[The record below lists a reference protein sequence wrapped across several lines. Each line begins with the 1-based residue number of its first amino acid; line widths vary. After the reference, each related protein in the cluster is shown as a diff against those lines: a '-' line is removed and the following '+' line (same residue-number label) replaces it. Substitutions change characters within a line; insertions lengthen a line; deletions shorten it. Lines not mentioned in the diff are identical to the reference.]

1 MTQPVPASMKA
12 IEISEPGG
20 PDMLRSCERPVPEP
34 GEGEVLVR
42 IAAAGVNYP
51 DVAQRRGHYPPPPG
65 ASDLP
70 GLELAGTVVAQGPG
84 ASAPSPGDAVC
95 ALVSGGGYAEYCAV
109 PAPQCLPIPDGL
121 GMVEA
126 AALPETFFT
135 VWTNLF
141 DGGRLRAGDTVL
153 IHGGSGGI
161 GTTAIQIARAFGAR
175 VLATARTEEKCAF
188 CEALGAER
196 AIAYEDEDFVA
207 VARELTDGRGVDLIL
222 DMVGGAYLARNI
234 RALAVE
240 GRLVQIAVREG
251 AEATIPL
258 GLLMVKRLVLTGS
271 TLRPRTVAQKGAIA
285 EALRERVWPLLAAGS
300 VRPVIHATFDLDR
313 AAEAHALMESSAHI
327 GKIVLTT
334 RTRPLPGAMKES
346 V

>member
-1 MTQPVPASMKA
+1 MTQSVPASMKA

-20 PDMLRSCERPVPEP
+20 PEMLRPCTRPVPEP

-42 IAAAGVNYP
+42 VAAAGVNFP
-51 DVAQRRGHYPPPPG
+51 DVAQRRGNYPPPPG

-70 GLELAGTVVAQGPG
+70 GLELSGEVAALGPG
-84 ASAPSPGDAVC
+84 VSGPAPGDAVC

-109 PAPQCLPIPDGL
+109 PVPQCLPVPDGL
-121 GMVEA
+121 DMVQA

-141 DGGRLRAGDTVL
+141 DGGRLRAGETVL

-175 VLATARTEEKCAF
+175 VFATARTTEKCAF
-188 CEALGAER
+188 CEELGAER
-196 AIAYEDEDFVA
+196 GIVYAEEDFVA
-207 VARELTDGRGVDLIL
+207 VVRELTEKRGVDLIL
-222 DMVGGAYLARNI
+222 DMVGGDYLARNV

-285 EALRERVWPLLAAGS
+285 DALEREVWPLLAEGS
-300 VRPVIHATFDLDR
+300 VRPVVHATFALDE
-313 AAEAHALMESSAHI
+313 AARAHALMESSAHI
-327 GKIVLTT
+327 GKIVLT
-334 RTRPLPGAMKES
+334 

>member
-1 MTQPVPASMKA
+1 MTESVPASMKA
-12 IEISEPGG
+12 IEIVEPGG
-20 PDMLRSCERPVPEP
+20 PEMLRPCTRPVPEP
-34 GEGEVLVR
+34 GEGEVLVKV
-42 IAAAGVNYP
+42 AAAGVNFP
-51 DVAQRRGHYPPPPG
+51 DVAQRRGNYPPPPG

-70 GLELAGTVVAQGPG
+70 GLEIAGAVAARGPG
-84 ASAPSPGDAVC
+84 VTGPAPGDEVC

-109 PAPQCLPIPDGL
+109 PVPQCLPIPDGL
-121 GMVEA
+121 DMVRA

-141 DGGRLRAGDTVL
+141 DGGRMKAGETVL

-175 VLATARTEEKCAF
+175 VFATARTAEKCAF
-188 CEALGAER
+188 CEELGAER
-196 AIAYEDEDFVA
+196 AINYAEEDFVA
-207 VARELTDGRGVDLIL
+207 VVRELTEKRGVDLIL
-222 DMVGGAYLARNI
+222 DMVGGDYLARNV

-285 EALRERVWPLLAAGS
+285 AALEREVWPLLAEGS
-300 VRPVIHATFDLDR
+300 VRPVIHATFALD
-313 AAEAHALMESSAHI
+313 AAAGAHALMESSAHI
-327 GKIVLTT
+327 GKIVLT
-334 RTRPLPGAMKES
+334 

>member
-1 MTQPVPASMKA
+1 MTQSVPASMKA
-12 IEISEPGG
+12 IEIVEPGG
-20 PDMLRSCERPVPEP
+20 PEMLRPCTRPVPEP
-34 GEGEVLVR
+34 GEGEVLVKV
-42 IAAAGVNYP
+42 AAAGVNFP
-51 DVAQRRGHYPPPPG
+51 DVAQRRGNYPPPPG

-70 GLELAGTVVAQGPG
+70 GLELSGEVVALGPG
-84 ASAPSPGDAVC
+84 VSGPAPGESVC

-109 PAPQCLPIPDGL
+109 PVPQCLPVPDGL
-121 GMVEA
+121 DMVQA

-141 DGGRLRAGDTVL
+141 DGGRLRAGETVL

-175 VLATARTEEKCAF
+175 VFATARTAEKCAF
-188 CEALGAER
+188 CEELGAER
-196 AIAYEDEDFVA
+196 AINYSDEDFVA
-207 VARELTDGRGVDLIL
+207 VVRELTEKRGVELIL
-222 DMVGGAYLARNI
+222 DMVGGDYLARNV

-258 GLLMVKRLVLTGS
+258 GLLMVKRLILTGS

-285 EALRERVWPLLAAGS
+285 DALREKVWPLLAEGS
-300 VRPVIHATFDLDR
+300 VRPVIHTTFALDE
-313 AAEAHALMESSAHI
+313 AARAHALMESSAHI
-327 GKIVLTT
+327 GKIVLT
-334 RTRPLPGAMKES
+334 

>member
-1 MTQPVPASMKA
+1 MTQSVPASMKA

-20 PDMLRSCERPVPEP
+20 PDMLRPCTRPVPQP
-34 GEGEVLVR
+34 GEGEVLVKV
-42 IAAAGVNYP
+42 AAAGVNYP
-51 DVAQRRGHYPPPPG
+51 DVAQRRGNYPPPPG

-70 GLELAGTVVAQGPG
+70 GLEIAGTVVAQGPG
-84 ASAPSPGDAVC
+84 VSGPAPGDEVC

-109 PAPQCLPIPDGL
+109 PVPQCLPIPDGL
-121 GMVEA
+121 DTVRA

-141 DGGRLRAGDTVL
+141 DGGRMKAGETVL

-175 VLATARTEEKCAF
+175 VFATARTAEKCAF
-188 CEALGAER
+188 CEELGAER
-196 AIAYEDEDFVA
+196 AINYAEEDFVA
-207 VARELTDGRGVDLIL
+207 VVRELTEKRGVDLIL
-222 DMVGGAYLARNI
+222 DMVGGDYLARNI

-285 EALRERVWPLLAAGS
+285 AALEREVWPLLAEGS
-300 VRPVIHATFDLDR
+300 VRPVIHATFALDE
-313 AAEAHALMESSAHI
+313 AAGAHALMESSAHI
-327 GKIVLTT
+327 GKIVLT
-334 RTRPLPGAMKES
+334 

>member
-1 MTQPVPASMKA
+1 MTQSVPASMKA

-20 PDMLRSCERPVPEP
+20 PEMLRPCTRPVPEP

-42 IAAAGVNYP
+42 VAAAGVNFP
-51 DVAQRRGHYPPPPG
+51 DVAQRRGNYPPPPG

-70 GLELAGTVVAQGPG
+70 GLELSGEVAALGPG
-84 ASAPSPGDAVC
+84 VTGPAPGDAVC

-109 PAPQCLPIPDGL
+109 PVPQCLPVPDGL
-121 GMVEA
+121 DMVQA

-141 DGGRLRAGDTVL
+141 DGGRMKAGETVL

-175 VLATARTEEKCAF
+175 VFATARTKEKCAF
-188 CEALGAER
+188 CEELGAER
-196 AIAYEDEDFVA
+196 GIVYAEEDFVA
-207 VARELTDGRGVDLIL
+207 VVRELTEKRGVDLIL
-222 DMVGGAYLARNI
+222 DMVGGDYLARNV

-285 EALRERVWPLLAAGS
+285 EALEREVWPLLAEGS
-300 VRPVIHATFDLDR
+300 VRPVVHATFALDE
-313 AAEAHALMESSAHI
+313 AARAHALMESSAHI
-327 GKIVLTT
+327 GKIVLT
-334 RTRPLPGAMKES
+334 

>member
-1 MTQPVPASMKA
+1 MTQSVPASMKA
-12 IEISEPGG
+12 IEIVEPGG
-20 PDMLRSCERPVPEP
+20 PEMLRPCTRPVPEP

-42 IAAAGVNYP
+42 VAAAGVNFP
-51 DVAQRRGHYPPPPG
+51 DVAQRRGNYPPPPG

-70 GLELAGTVVAQGPG
+70 GLELSGEIVALGPG
-84 ASAPSPGDAVC
+84 VSGPAPGESVC

-109 PAPQCLPIPDGL
+109 PVPQCLPVPDGL
-121 GMVEA
+121 DMVQA

-141 DGGRLRAGDTVL
+141 DGGRLRAGETVL

-175 VLATARTEEKCAF
+175 VFATARTAEKCAF
-188 CEALGAER
+188 CEELGAER
-196 AIAYEDEDFVA
+196 AINYSDEDFVA
-207 VARELTDGRGVDLIL
+207 VVRELTEKRGVELIL
-222 DMVGGAYLARNI
+222 DMVGGDYLARNV

-285 EALRERVWPLLAAGS
+285 DALREKVWPLLAEGS
-300 VRPVIHATFDLDR
+300 VRPVIHTTFALDE
-313 AAEAHALMESSAHI
+313 AARAHALMESSAHI
-327 GKIVLTT
+327 GKIVLT
-334 RTRPLPGAMKES
+334 

>member
-1 MTQPVPASMKA
+1 MTQSVPASMKA
-12 IEISEPGG
+12 IEIVEPGG
-20 PDMLRSCERPVPEP
+20 PEMLRPCTRPVPEP

-42 IAAAGVNYP
+42 VAAAGVNFP
-51 DVAQRRGHYPPPPG
+51 DVAQRRGNYPPPPG

-70 GLELAGTVVAQGPG
+70 GLELSGEVVALGPG
-84 ASAPSPGDAVC
+84 VSGPAPGESVC

-109 PAPQCLPIPDGL
+109 PVPQCLPVPDGL
-121 GMVEA
+121 DMVQA

-141 DGGRLRAGDTVL
+141 DGGRLRAGETVL

-175 VLATARTEEKCAF
+175 VFATARTAEKCAF
-188 CEALGAER
+188 CEELGAER
-196 AIAYEDEDFVA
+196 AINYSDEDFVA
-207 VARELTDGRGVDLIL
+207 VVRELTEKRGVELIL
-222 DMVGGAYLARNI
+222 DMVGGDYLARNV

-258 GLLMVKRLVLTGS
+258 GLLMVKRLMLTGS

-285 EALRERVWPLLAAGS
+285 DALREKVWPLLAEGS
-300 VRPVIHATFDLDR
+300 VRPVIHTTFALDE
-313 AAEAHALMESSAHI
+313 AARAHALMESSAHI
-327 GKIVLTT
+327 GKIVLT
-334 RTRPLPGAMKES
+334 

>member
-1 MTQPVPASMKA
+1 MTQSVPASMKA
-12 IEISEPGG
+12 IEIVEPGG
-20 PDMLRSCERPVPEP
+20 PEMLRPCTRPVPEP

-42 IAAAGVNYP
+42 VAAAGVNFP
-51 DVAQRRGHYPPPPG
+51 DVAQRRGNYPPPPG

-70 GLELAGTVVAQGPG
+70 GLELSGEIVALGPG
-84 ASAPSPGDAVC
+84 VSGPAPGESVC

-109 PAPQCLPIPDGL
+109 PVPQCLPVPDGL
-121 GMVEA
+121 DMVQA

-141 DGGRLRAGDTVL
+141 DGGRLRAGETVL

-175 VLATARTEEKCAF
+175 VFATARTAEKCAF
-188 CEALGAER
+188 CEEIGAER
-196 AIAYEDEDFVA
+196 AINYSNEDFVA
-207 VARELTDGRGVDLIL
+207 VVRELTEKRGVELIL
-222 DMVGGAYLARNI
+222 DMVGGDYLARNV

-285 EALRERVWPLLAAGS
+285 DALREKVWPLLAEGS
-300 VRPVIHATFDLDR
+300 VRPVIHTTFALDE
-313 AAEAHALMESSAHI
+313 AARAHALMESSAHI
-327 GKIVLTT
+327 GKIVLT
-334 RTRPLPGAMKES
+334 

>member
-1 MTQPVPASMKA
+1 MTQSVPASMKA
-12 IEISEPGG
+12 IEIVEPGG
-20 PDMLRSCERPVPEP
+20 PEMLRPCTRPVPEP

-42 IAAAGVNYP
+42 VAAAGVNFP
-51 DVAQRRGHYPPPPG
+51 DVAQRRGNYPPPPG

-70 GLELAGTVVAQGPG
+70 GLELSGEVVALGPG
-84 ASAPSPGDAVC
+84 VSGPAPGESVC

-109 PAPQCLPIPDGL
+109 PVPQCLPVPDGL
-121 GMVEA
+121 DMVQA

-141 DGGRLRAGDTVL
+141 DGGRLRAGETVL

-175 VLATARTEEKCAF
+175 VFATARTAEKCAF
-188 CEALGAER
+188 CEELGAER
-196 AIAYEDEDFVA
+196 AINYSDEDFVA
-207 VARELTDGRGVDLIL
+207 VVRELTEKRGVELIL
-222 DMVGGAYLARNI
+222 DMVGGDYLARNV

-258 GLLMVKRLVLTGS
+258 GLLMVKRLILTGS

-285 EALRERVWPLLAAGS
+285 DALREKVWPLLAEGS
-300 VRPVIHATFDLDR
+300 VRPVIHTTFALDE
-313 AAEAHALMESSAHI
+313 AARAHALMESSAHI
-327 GKIVLTT
+327 GKIVLT
-334 RTRPLPGAMKES
+334 

>member
-1 MTQPVPASMKA
+1 MTQSVPASMKA
-12 IEISEPGG
+12 IEIVEPGG
-20 PDMLRSCERPVPEP
+20 PEMLRPCTRPVPEP

-42 IAAAGVNYP
+42 VAAAGVNFP
-51 DVAQRRGHYPPPPG
+51 DVAQRRGNYPPPPG

-70 GLELAGTVVAQGPG
+70 GLELSGEVVALGPG
-84 ASAPSPGDAVC
+84 VSGPAPGESVC

-109 PAPQCLPIPDGL
+109 PVPQCLPVPDGL
-121 GMVEA
+121 DMVQA

-141 DGGRLRAGDTVL
+141 DGGRLRAGETVL

-175 VLATARTEEKCAF
+175 VFATARTAEKCAF
-188 CEALGAER
+188 CEELGAER
-196 AIAYEDEDFVA
+196 AINYSDEDFVA
-207 VARELTDGRGVDLIL
+207 VVRELTEKRGVELIL
-222 DMVGGAYLARNI
+222 DMVGGDYLARNV

-285 EALRERVWPLLAAGS
+285 DALREKVWPLLAEGS
-300 VRPVIHATFDLDR
+300 VRPVIHTTFALDE
-313 AAEAHALMESSAHI
+313 AARAHALMESSAHI
-327 GKIVLTT
+327 GKIVLT
-334 RTRPLPGAMKES
+334 

>member
-12 IEISEPGG
+12 IEILEPGG
-20 PDMLRSCERPVPEP
+20 PEMLRPRARPVPEP
-34 GEGEVLVR
+34 AEGEVLVR
-42 IAAAGVNYP
+42 VAAAGVNFP
-51 DVAQRRGHYPPPPG
+51 DVAQRRGNYPPPPG

-70 GLELAGTVVAQGPG
+70 GLELSGEVVALGPG
-84 ASAPSPGDAVC
+84 VSGPAPGEAVC

-109 PAPQCLPIPDGL
+109 PVPQCLPVPDGL
-121 GMVEA
+121 DMVQA

-141 DGGRLRAGDTVL
+141 DGGRLKAGETVL

-175 VLATARTEEKCAF
+175 VFATARTAEKCAF

-196 AIAYEDEDFVA
+196 AINYAEEDFVA
-207 VARELTDGRGVDLIL
+207 VARELTEKRGVELIL
-222 DMVGGAYLARNI
+222 DMVGGDYLARNI

-240 GRLVQIAVREG
+240 GRLVQIAVQRG

-285 EALRERVWPLLAAGS
+285 DALREGVWPLLAEGS
-300 VRPVIHATFDLDR
+300 VRPVIHTTFALDE
-313 AAEAHALMESSAHI
+313 AARAHALMESSAHI
-327 GKIVLTT
+327 GKIVLT
-334 RTRPLPGAMKES
+334 

>member
-12 IEISEPGG
+12 IEILEPGG
-20 PDMLRSCERPVPEP
+20 PEMLRPCTRPVPAP
-34 GEGEVLVR
+34 AEGEILVR
-42 IAAAGVNYP
+42 VAAAGVNFP
-51 DVAQRRGHYPPPPG
+51 DVAQRRGNYPPPPG

-70 GLELAGTVVAQGPG
+70 GLELSGEVVALGPG
-84 ASAPSPGDAVC
+84 VSGPAPGEAVC

-109 PAPQCLPIPDGL
+109 PVPQCLPIPDGL
-121 GMVEA
+121 DMVQA

-141 DGGRLRAGDTVL
+141 DGGRLKAGETVL

-175 VLATARTEEKCAF
+175 VFATARTAEKCAF

-196 AIAYEDEDFVA
+196 AINYAEEDFVA
-207 VARELTDGRGVDLIL
+207 VARELTEKRGVDLIL
-222 DMVGGAYLARNI
+222 DMVGGDYLARNI
-234 RALAVE
+234 RALAAE
-240 GRLVQIAVREG
+240 GRLVQIAVQKG

-285 EALRERVWPLLAAGS
+285 DALRERVWPLLAEGS
-300 VRPVIHATFDLDR
+300 VRPVIHTTFALDEATD
-313 AAEAHALMESSAHI
+313 AHALMESSAHI
-327 GKIVLTT
+327 GKIVLT
-334 RTRPLPGAMKES
+334 

>member
-1 MTQPVPASMKA
+1 MTQSVPASMKA

-20 PDMLRSCERPVPEP
+20 PDMLRPCTRPVPQP
-34 GEGEVLVR
+34 GAGEVLVKV
-42 IAAAGVNYP
+42 AAAGVNFP
-51 DVAQRRGHYPPPPG
+51 DVAQRRGNYPPPPG

-70 GLELAGTVVAQGPG
+70 GLEIAGTVVAQGPG
-84 ASAPSPGDAVC
+84 VSGPAPGDEVC

-109 PAPQCLPIPDGL
+109 PVPQCLPIPDGFDT
-121 GMVEA
+121 VRA

-141 DGGRLRAGDTVL
+141 DGGRMKAGETVL

-175 VLATARTEEKCAF
+175 VFATARTAEKCAF
-188 CEALGAER
+188 CEELGAER
-196 AIAYEDEDFVA
+196 AINYAEEDFVA
-207 VARELTDGRGVDLIL
+207 VVRELTEKRGVDLIL
-222 DMVGGAYLARNI
+222 DMVGGDYLARNV

-285 EALRERVWPLLAAGS
+285 AALEREVWPLLAEGS
-300 VRPVIHATFDLDR
+300 VRPVIHSTFALDE
-313 AAEAHALMESSAHI
+313 AAGAHALMESSAHI
-327 GKIVLTT
+327 GKIVLT
-334 RTRPLPGAMKES
+334 

>member
-1 MTQPVPASMKA
+1 MTQSVPASMKA
-12 IEISEPGG
+12 IEIVEPGG
-20 PDMLRSCERPVPEP
+20 PEMLRPCTRPVPEP

-42 IAAAGVNYP
+42 VAAAGVNFP
-51 DVAQRRGHYPPPPG
+51 DVAQRRGNYPPPPG

-70 GLELAGTVVAQGPG
+70 GLELSGEIVALGPG
-84 ASAPSPGDAVC
+84 VSGPAPGDFVC

-109 PAPQCLPIPDGL
+109 PVPQCLPVPDGL
-121 GMVEA
+121 DMVQA

-141 DGGRLRAGDTVL
+141 DGGRLRAGETVL

-175 VLATARTEEKCAF
+175 VFATARTAEKCAF
-188 CEALGAER
+188 CEELGAER
-196 AIAYEDEDFVA
+196 AINYSDEDFVA
-207 VARELTDGRGVDLIL
+207 VVRELTEKRGVELIL
-222 DMVGGAYLARNI
+222 DMVGGDYLARNV

-285 EALRERVWPLLAAGS
+285 DALREKVWPLLAEGS
-300 VRPVIHATFDLDR
+300 VRPVIHTTFALDE
-313 AAEAHALMESSAHI
+313 AARAHALMESSAHI
-327 GKIVLTT
+327 GKIVLT
-334 RTRPLPGAMKES
+334 

>member
-1 MTQPVPASMKA
+1 MALGPGVSGPA
-12 IEISEPGG
+12 
-20 PDMLRSCERPVPEP
+20 P
-34 GEGEVLVR
+34 GE
-42 IAAAGVNYP
+42 
-51 DVAQRRGHYPPPPG
+51 
-65 ASDLP
+65 S
-70 GLELAGTVVAQGPG
+70 
-84 ASAPSPGDAVC
+84 VC

-109 PAPQCLPIPDGL
+109 PVPQCLPVPDGL
-121 GMVEA
+121 DMVQA

-141 DGGRLRAGDTVL
+141 DGGRLRAGETVL

-175 VLATARTEEKCAF
+175 VFATARTAEKCAF
-188 CEALGAER
+188 CEELGAER
-196 AIAYEDEDFVA
+196 AINYSDEDFVA
-207 VARELTDGRGVDLIL
+207 VVRELTEKRGVELIL
-222 DMVGGAYLARNI
+222 DMVGGDYLARNV

-285 EALRERVWPLLAAGS
+285 DALREKVWPLLAEGS
-300 VRPVIHATFDLDR
+300 VRPVIHTTFALDE
-313 AAEAHALMESSAHI
+313 AARAHALMESSAHI
-327 GKIVLTT
+327 GKIVLT
-334 RTRPLPGAMKES
+334 

>member
-12 IEISEPGG
+12 IEILEPGG
-20 PDMLRSCERPVPEP
+20 PEMLRPCTRPVPAP
-34 GEGEVLVR
+34 AEGEILVR
-42 IAAAGVNYP
+42 VAAAGVNFP
-51 DVAQRRGHYPPPPG
+51 DVAQRRGNYPPPPG

-70 GLELAGTVVAQGPG
+70 GLELSGEVVALGPG
-84 ASAPSPGDAVC
+84 VSGPAPGEPVC

-109 PAPQCLPIPDGL
+109 PVPQCLPVPDGL
-121 GMVEA
+121 DMVQA

-141 DGGRLRAGDTVL
+141 DGGRLKAGETVL

-175 VLATARTEEKCAF
+175 VFATARTAEKCAF
-188 CEALGAER
+188 CQELGAER
-196 AIAYEDEDFVA
+196 AINYAEEDFVA
-207 VARELTDGRGVDLIL
+207 VARELTEKRGVDLIL
-222 DMVGGAYLARNI
+222 DMVGGDYLARNI

-240 GRLVQIAVREG
+240 GRLVQIAVQKG

-285 EALRERVWPLLAAGS
+285 DALRERVWPLLAEGS
-300 VRPVIHATFDLDR
+300 VRPVIHTTFALDEATD
-313 AAEAHALMESSAHI
+313 AHALMESSAHI
-327 GKIVLTT
+327 GKIVLT
-334 RTRPLPGAMKES
+334 

>member
-12 IEISEPGG
+12 IEIREPGG
-20 PDMLRSCERPVPEP
+20 PEQLRSCTRPVPEP

-42 IAAAGVNYP
+42 VAAAGVNYP
-51 DVAQRRGHYPPPPG
+51 DIAQRRGSYPPPPG

-70 GLELAGTVVAQGPG
+70 GLELAGTVVARGPG
-84 ASAPSPGDAVC
+84 ASGPSPGEAVC

-141 DGGRLRAGDTVL
+141 DGGRLQAGETVL

-175 VLATARTEEKCAF
+175 VLTTARTAEKCAF
-188 CEALGAER
+188 CEELGAER
-196 AIAYEDEDFVA
+196 AIAYRDEDFVA
-207 VARELTDGRGVDLIL
+207 VARELTGGRGVDLIL
-222 DMVGGAYLARNI
+222 DMVGGEYLARNV

-271 TLRPRTVAQKGAIA
+271 TLRPRSVARKGAIA

-300 VRPVIHATFDLDR
+300 VRPIVHATFDLDR

-327 GKIVLTT
+327 GKIVLTN
-334 RTRPLPGAMKES
+334 
-346 V
+346 

>member
-1 MTQPVPASMKA
+1 MTQSVPASMKA
-12 IEISEPGG
+12 IEIVEPGG
-20 PDMLRSCERPVPEP
+20 PEMLRPCTRPVPEP

-42 IAAAGVNYP
+42 VAAAGVNFP
-51 DVAQRRGHYPPPPG
+51 DVAQRRGNYPPPPG

-70 GLELAGTVVAQGPG
+70 GLELSGEVVALGPG
-84 ASAPSPGDAVC
+84 VSGPAPGDFVC

-109 PAPQCLPIPDGL
+109 PVPQCLPVPDGL
-121 GMVEA
+121 DMVQA

-141 DGGRLRAGDTVL
+141 DGGRLRAGETVL

-175 VLATARTEEKCAF
+175 VFATARTAEKCAF
-188 CEALGAER
+188 CEEIGAER
-196 AIAYEDEDFVA
+196 AINYSNEDFVA
-207 VARELTDGRGVDLIL
+207 VVRELTEKRGVELIL
-222 DMVGGAYLARNI
+222 DMVGGDYLARNV

-258 GLLMVKRLVLTGS
+258 GLLMVKRLMLTGS

-285 EALRERVWPLLAAGS
+285 DALREKVWPLLAEGS
-300 VRPVIHATFDLDR
+300 VRPVIHTTFALDE
-313 AAEAHALMESSAHI
+313 AARAHALMESSAHI
-327 GKIVLTT
+327 GKIVLT
-334 RTRPLPGAMKES
+334 

>member
-1 MTQPVPASMKA
+1 MKA
-12 IEISEPGG
+12 IEISQPGG
-20 PDMLRSCERPVPEP
+20 PEVLRPCTRAVPEP

-42 IAAAGVNYP
+42 VEAAGVNFP
-51 DVAQRRGHYPPPPG
+51 DVAQRRGNYPPPPG

-70 GLELAGTVVAQGPG
+70 GLELAGTVVALGPG
-84 ASAPSPGDAVC
+84 VSGPAPGDSVC

-109 PAPQCLPIPDGL
+109 PVPQCLPIPDGL
-121 GMVEA
+121 DAVRA

-141 DGGRLRAGDTVL
+141 DGGRMTAGETVL

-175 VLATARTEEKCAF
+175 VFATARTAEKCAF
-188 CEALGAER
+188 CEELGAER
-196 AIAYEDEDFVA
+196 AINYTEEDFVA
-207 VARELTDGRGVDLIL
+207 VVRELTEKRGVELIL
-222 DMVGGAYLARNI
+222 DMVGGDYLARNI

-251 AEATIPL
+251 AEPTIPL

-271 TLRPRTVAQKGAIA
+271 TLRPRTVARKGAIA
-285 EALRERVWPLLAAGS
+285 DALREKVWPLLAEGRI
-300 VRPVIHATFDLDR
+300 RPILHTTFALDE

-327 GKIVLTT
+327 GKIVLT
-334 RTRPLPGAMKES
+334 

>member
-1 MTQPVPASMKA
+1 MNQAVPAAMKA
-12 IEISEPGG
+12 VEIAEPGG
-20 PDMLRSCERPVPEP
+20 PEMLRPCTREVPEP

-42 IAAAGVNYP
+42 VEAAGVNFP
-51 DVAQRRGHYPPPPG
+51 DVAQRRGNYPPPPG

-70 GLELAGTVVAQGPG
+70 GLELAGTVAALGPG
-84 ASAPSPGDAVC
+84 VAAPALGEAVC

-109 PAPQCLPIPDGL
+109 PVPQCLPVPDGL
-121 GMVEA
+121 SMVEA

-141 DGGRLRAGDTVL
+141 DGGRLEAGETVL

-161 GTTAIQIARAFGAR
+161 GSTAIQVARAFGAR
-175 VLATARTEEKCAF
+175 VFATARTAEKCAF
-188 CEALGAER
+188 CQALGAER
-196 AIAYEDEDFVA
+196 AINYAEEDFVA
-207 VARELTDGRGVDLIL
+207 AVRELTEGRGVELIL
-222 DMVGGAYLARNI
+222 DMVGGDYLARNV

-240 GRLVQIAVREG
+240 GRLVQIAVQKG

-285 EALRERVWPLLAAGS
+285 DALKERVWPLLADGRL
-300 VRPVIHATFDLDR
+300 RPIVHATFGLDR
-313 AAEAHALMESSAHI
+313 AAEAHALMESSAHM
-327 GKIVLTT
+327 GKIVLTN
-334 RTRPLPGAMKES
+334 
-346 V
+346 